1 MNEISRET
9 KVNVLRALLG
19 AMLDTV
25 KEMGAQGAP
34 AGVMYAAVCGRMSLA
49 QFQAVMGALESAGKV
64 RKSGHVYYFVA
75 DL

>member
-1 MNEISRET
+1 MNEVSSDTRA
-9 KVNVLRALLG
+9 KALRAILG
-19 AMLDTV
+19 VMLDTV

>member
-19 AMLDTV
+19 VMLDTV

-34 AGVMYAAVCGRMSLA
+34 AGVMYAAVCGRMNLN
-49 QFQAVMGALESAGKV
+49 QFNAVMGALESAGKV
-64 RKSGHVYYFVA
+64 RKAGHVYYFVA